1 VRYICE
7 GSGNE
12 LSAQGVRVGQYVWYV
27 WPAEPDKDCPR
38 CFFLG
43 VGTSEGFRQGLSQHR
58 LEGQQQVQGGQLGPV
73 SVAQKNM
80 E

>member
-1 VRYICE
+1 MFGMCGQQSPMRT
-7 GSGNE
+7 
-12 LSAQGVRVGQYVWYV
+12 APGV
-27 WPAEPDKDCPR
+27 
-38 CFFLG
+38 FFLG